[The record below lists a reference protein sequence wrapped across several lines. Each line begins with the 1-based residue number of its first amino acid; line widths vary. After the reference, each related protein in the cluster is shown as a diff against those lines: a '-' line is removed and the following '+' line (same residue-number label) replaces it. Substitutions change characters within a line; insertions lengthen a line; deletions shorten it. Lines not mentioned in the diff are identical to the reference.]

1 MPGKRL
7 FRDERKQRGAVLRV
21 MCLALMMVVG
31 AVASLNVALPEI
43 ARSTGA
49 TQTQL
54 QWIVTAYA
62 LAFAALLLPAGAI
75 GDRIGRKPVLAAGL
89 GLFGLS
95 SLAAIFVE
103 RPRRADRT
111 ARCHG
116 RRRGDDHAGDAV
128 RDHDRLPARG
138 ARQGRRNVGRCCGG
152 RRCARPARLGRPA
165 RVAPLAV
172 DLRPQRRP
180 GGRRTR
186 RDARDRAGHP
196 RDAAAAARPRRHAA
210 LGGGSRGARLRH
222 HRRPRARLGRA
233 DDGRL
238 AGVRRRSESLAF
250 VLWELRRREP
260 MLDPRHFARRG
271 FAAGTLSMTVQFFA
285 AFGFLFLALPYLQLV
300 MGYSPL
306 QAAGALVPMA
316 LVVIPLSRT
325 APAIAA
331 RLGVRVA
338 GATGLSLMA
347 LGFIV
352 LSTLEVGSSYAHF
365 LAGLLP
371 FGAGMALA
379 GAPATTAIVA
389 SLPRSKQGVASAVN
403 DVSRELGGALGIAVL
418 GSLING
424 VYRAEMADSTGAFPP
439 APGRRRT
446 GRSPPPSRSAS
457 SSGRRATS
465 SCSTRRPPSCTASPA
480 ASSPVPRSCS
490 SARSSSPSG
499 HRAAP
504 SPGRTR
510 PGSRSA
516 PSQRKAPDRLSPP
529 PFFCREASSWHH
541 HATRLMTSDPYDLE
555 RFVAA
560 QDARGTYA
568 SAVAELRA
576 GRKVGHWMW
585 FVFPQVAGLGMSA
598 MSRRVRD
605 LVARGGAPVPRT
617 PDPRASG
624 SGSAHGLSPSWAA
637 RRRSTSSVASTR

>member
-1 MPGKRL
+1 
-7 FRDERKQRGAVLRV
+7 

-49 TQTQL
+49 SQTQL
-54 QWIVTAYA
+54 QWIVAAYA

-95 SLAAIFVE
+95 SLAAIFLNSPGELIALRGVMGVGAAMIMPVTLSVITTVFPPEE
-103 RPRRADRT
+103 RGKAVGT
-111 ARCHG
+111 WVGVA
-116 RRRGDDHAGDAV
+116 AG
-128 RDHDRLPARG
+128 
-138 ARQGRRNVGRCCGG
+138 GG
-152 RRCARPARLGRPA
+152 VLGPARLGRPA
-165 RVAPLAV
+165 RVAALAV

-180 GGRRTR
+180 RSRRAR

-196 RDAAAAARPRRHAA
+196 RERGRPGSTPSARC
-210 LGGGSRGARLRH
+210 SR
-222 HRRPRARLGRA
+222 
-233 DDGRL
+233 
-238 AGVRRRSESLAF
+238 RRRSRRSSSASSKGPSAAGASRRRSPHWRPAWPASAAF

-316 LVVIPLSRT
+316 LVVIPLSRV

-331 RLGVRVA
+331 RFGVRVA
-338 GATGLSLMA
+338 GAAGLSLMA

-418 GSLING
+418 GSLMNG
-424 VYRAEMADSTGAFPP
+424 VYRAEMADSTGSLPAGAGEQARGSLAAAQQIGEHLGPQGHQLVLHAQAAFLHGFTRGLIGGAALLLLGALFVAVR
-439 APGRRRT
+439 APGRAE
-446 GRSPPPSRSAS
+446 SRSNAV
-457 SSGRRATS
+457 GK
-465 SCSTRRPPSCTASPA
+465 PIGA
-480 ASSPVPRSCS
+480 A
-490 SARSSSPSG
+490 
-499 HRAAP
+499 AA
-504 SPGRTR
+504 
-510 PGSRSA
+510 
-516 PSQRKAPDRLSPP
+516 D
-529 PFFCREASSWHH
+529 
-541 HATRLMTSDPYDLE
+541 
-555 RFVAA
+555 
-560 QDARGTYA
+560 
-568 SAVAELRA
+568 
-576 GRKVGHWMW
+576 
-585 FVFPQVAGLGMSA
+585 
-598 MSRRVRD
+598 
-605 LVARGGAPVPRT
+605 GA
-617 PDPRASG
+617 
-624 SGSAHGLSPSWAA
+624 
-637 RRRSTSSVASTR
+637 